1 MVSLVVY
8 EPLMTCACESD
19 MVVKP
24 PVPVMVHPPAGGF
37 ITTYENVTDVGVF
50 FCTRAGLVVKE
61 PAPTEGVFGTHAEP
75 L

>member
-1 MVSLVVY
+1 
-8 EPLMTCACESD
+8 

-37 ITTYENVTDVGVF
+37 VTAYENVTDVGVF
-50 FCTRAGLVVKE
+50 FCRRAGLVVNE
-61 PAPTEGVFGTHAEP
+61 PVVIEGGSGTHAEP